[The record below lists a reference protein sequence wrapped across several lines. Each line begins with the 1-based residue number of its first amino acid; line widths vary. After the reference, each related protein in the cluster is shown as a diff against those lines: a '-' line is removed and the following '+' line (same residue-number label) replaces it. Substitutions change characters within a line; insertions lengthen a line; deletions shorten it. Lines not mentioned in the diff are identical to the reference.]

1 MSEIIQIHP
10 LNPQERNISK
20 VVDCLSNGGL
30 IIYPTDTVYGI
41 GCDLYNSKAIQRLCR
56 VKGVDP
62 KKMHLSFMCHDLS
75 DLSLYA
81 HQVSTPTFKL
91 MKKALPGAF
100 TFILKA
106 SNKVPKILSTKKKQ
120 VGIRVPSH
128 QIPLTLVERLGN
140 PIITSSVK
148 SKDEILQYMTDP
160 ELIFEEYKHE
170 VDMVIDGGIGGN
182 EPSTVINALDDVIE
196 IVRQGAGD
204 TTWI

>member
-1 MSEIIQIHP
+1 MSQIIQIHP
-10 LNPQERNISK
+10 QNPQERNIKK
-20 VVDCLSNGGL
+20 VVDCLKKGGL

-41 GCDLYNSKAIQRLCR
+41 GCDLYNTKAIQRLCR
-56 VKGVDP
+56 IKGVDP

-81 HQVSTPTFKL
+81 HQVNTPIFKI

-106 SNKVPKILSTKKKQ
+106 SNKVPKILSSKKKQ
-120 VGIRVPSH
+120 VGIRVPNH

-140 PIITSSVK
+140 PILTSSVK

-160 ELIFEEYKHE
+160 ELIFDEYQHQ
-170 VDMVIDGGIGGN
+170 VDMIIDGGIGEN
-182 EPSTVINALDDVIE
+182 EPSTVISLLDDTVE
-196 IVRQGAGD
+196 IIRQGAGD
-204 TTWI
+204 TSWI

>member
-1 MSEIIQIHP
+1 MSELIEIHP
-10 LNPQERNISK
+10 LNPQERNIKK
-20 VVDCLSNGGL
+20 VVDCLKKGGL

-56 VKGVDP
+56 VKGIDP

-81 HQVSTPTFKL
+81 HQVNTPIFKL

-120 VGIRVPSH
+120 VGIRVPNH

-140 PIITSSVK
+140 PILTSSVK

-160 ELIFEEYKHE
+160 ALIFDEYKHE
-170 VDMVIDGGIGGN
+170 VDMIIDGGIGGN
-182 EPSTVINALDDVIE
+182 QASTVINLINDEVE
-196 IVRQGAGD
+196 IIRQGAGD
-204 TTWI
+204 TSWI